1 MLPPLLRF
9 PPRPDFPSS
18 GAFAQ
23 VRKCVDK
30 MTGRQY
36 AMKIIDKKKFMSIN
50 SSGRLDSLMD
60 EVNILRAADHPGIIK
75 MYDVIETPKT
85 LYVVLEMVTGGDL
98 FDRIV
103 EQDGKGFSE
112 EVARYMFEQMLA
124 AIKYL
129 HGRSIVHRG
138 RRRTRDLDHA
148 WTTVAALQR
157 IGWHA
162 HVSDAQSRS
171 SVAAPLRRGTAAH
184 RLFVLSLCA
193 ALPLPCPSQT

>member
-1 MLPPLLRF
+1 MSAQSDRLFCRTAQQHPCLCFATALLTSLSPLLRF
-9 PPRPDFPSS
+9 PLRPDFSRS

-85 LYVVLEMVTGGDL
+85 LYVILELVTGGDL

-103 EQDGKGFSE
+103 AQDGKG
-112 EVARYMFEQMLA
+112 
-124 AIKYL
+124 
-129 HGRSIVHRG
+129 
-138 RRRTRDLDHA
+138 
-148 WTTVAALQR
+148 
-157 IGWHA
+157 
-162 HVSDAQSRS
+162 
-171 SVAAPLRRGTAAH
+171 
-184 RLFVLSLCA
+184 
-193 ALPLPCPSQT
+193 